1 MRGSTVAPFV
11 IAPLISE
18 PNMGASVAA
27 ALVPLLL
34 LGAVLLALLFVY
46 VAWTSDK
53 VCDQTRIQA

>member
-1 MRGSTVAPFV
+1 MVPLLAV
-11 IAPLISE
+11 IAPLIAE

-27 ALVPLLL
+27 ALAPLLL

-53 VCDQTRIQA
+53 VCV